1 MTKGWISWKLR
12 QNMAPYIFISPFFV
26 IFSLFMLYPFIFSFV
41 ISFSEWNG
49 IGEIKWIGF
58 NNYVKLARDEIFIQS
73 IVNGIIIFFM
83 YVPLMLFLALV
94 LAVILN
100 NNEVKFRGFFRT
112 TIFIPNITSVVAV
125 SFVFALIFDTKY
137 GFLNMILNKLGIES
151 ISWLGT
157 QLGARVAVSS
167 LVTWRWLGYNM
178 VLMLAGLQNIS
189 KELFE
194 AADIDG
200 ASKVQSFFRITIP
213 LMKPVILFC
222 TVLSTIG
229 TFSLFTEPM
238 LLTGGGPMYKTI
250 TPVLYIYRESFQY
263 LRMGYASS
271 VAYIY
276 FILMFVFTLLQF
288 RLSKSTGE

>member
-1 MTKGWISWKLR
+1 
-12 QNMAPYIFISPFFV
+12 
-26 IFSLFMLYPFIFSFV
+26 MLYPFIFSFV

-58 NNYVKLARDEIFIQS
+58 DNYIKLVRDEIFIQS
-73 IVNGIIIFFM
+73 IMNGIIIFFM

-100 NNEVKFRGFFRT
+100 NSEVKFRGFFRT

-137 GFLNMILNKLGIES
+137 GFLNMILSQLGIEPV
-151 ISWLGT
+151 SWLGT
-157 QLGARVAVSS
+157 PLGARVAVSS

-200 ASKVQSFFRITIP
+200 ANKVQSFFSITIP

-288 RLSKSTGE
+288 RLSKSMGE